1 MQAVINVAI
10 APLTTNPALWA
21 QNPQQSRLV
30 DELLLGMPVEIT
42 SEAEQHM
49 VPVRTFYGYTGWV
62 AQDALLTGPKAEEWL
77 VQPQMVVIARWA
89 DVLAEPRVQG
99 ACVAAGLP
107 LGARVAVQGEP
118 EDGWQA
124 VTLPDGR
131 TGYLRADALAP
142 LYTQPC
148 EQDQE
153 KLRAAIAQAAKRY
166 LGTPYRWGG
175 KTPAGIDCSG
185 LCSMAYLLCGI
196 SIWRDSELKEGYPI
210 HPAHVS
216 DMRVGDLVY
225 FPGHVALY
233 LGNGEYIHS
242 TARAGDNGVVI
253 NSFYPDHCRSGSRF
267 RSSPRRVI
275 TRLHELHQ
283 NLCLFVH
290 SSFFPKQ
297 TQKPS
302 GPEAGGLLLFPG
314 CDAPR
319 KRPRREEG
327 RAPLAGT
334 RLGGHTL

>member
-1 MQAVINVAI
+1 MCWRNPVCRGPAWLLACPW
-10 APLTTNPALWA
+10 APAWPC
-21 QNPQQSRLV
+21 R
-30 DELLLGMPVEIT
+30 G
-42 SEAEQHM
+42 
-49 VPVRTFYGYTGWV
+49 
-62 AQDALLTGPKAEEWL
+62 GPK
-77 VQPQMVVIARWA
+77 
-89 DVLAEPRVQG
+89 
-99 ACVAAGLP
+99 
-107 LGARVAVQGEP
+107 
-118 EDGWQA
+118 DGWQA

-253 NSFYPDHCRSGSRF
+253 NSFYPDSPLYRPDLPRQITAVGSYF
-267 RSSPRRVI
+267 
-275 TRLHELHQ
+275 
-283 NLCLFVH
+283 
-290 SSFFPKQ
+290 
-297 TQKPS
+297 
-302 GPEAGGLLLFPG
+302 A
-314 CDAPR
+314 
-319 KRPRREEG
+319 RRE
-327 RAPLAGT
+327 AT
-334 RLGGHTL
+334 

>member
-10 APLTTNPALWA
+10 APLTTKPALWA
-21 QNPQQSRLV
+21 QNPQQSHLA

-42 SEAEQHM
+42 GETEQSM
-49 VPVRTFYGYTGWV
+49 APVRTFYGYTGWV
-62 AQDALLTGPKAEEWL
+62 AQDTLLTGPRAEEWL
-77 VQPQMVVIARWA
+77 ARPQMVVIARWA
-89 DVLAEPRVQG
+89 DVLVEPRVQG

-107 LGARVAVQGEP
+107 LGARVAVQGGP
-118 EDGWQA
+118 VDGWQA

-131 TGYLRADALAP
+131 TGCLRADALAP
-142 LYTQPC
+142 LYIQPC

-253 NSFYPDHCRSGSRF
+253 NSFYPD
-267 RSSPRRVI
+267 SPLYRPD
-275 TRLHELHQ
+275 L
-283 NLCLFVH
+283 
-290 SSFFPKQ
+290 PKQ
-297 TQKPS
+297 ITAVGS
-302 GPEAGGLLLFPG
+302 YFA
-314 CDAPR
+314 
-319 KRPRREEG
+319 RRE
-327 RAPLAGT
+327 AT
-334 RLGGHTL
+334 

>member
-42 SEAEQHM
+42 GEAEQHM

-62 AQDALLTGPKAEEWL
+62 AQDALLTGPKEEEWL
-77 VQPQMVVIARWA
+77 VQPQMVVIARWT

-107 LGARVAVQGEP
+107 LGAHVAVQGEP

-131 TGYLRADALAP
+131 TGYLRADALAS

-196 SIWRDSELKEGYPI
+196 SIWRDSELKESYPI

-253 NSFYPDHCRSGSRF
+253 NSFYPD
-267 RSSPRRVI
+267 SPLYRPD
-275 TRLHELHQ
+275 L
-283 NLCLFVH
+283 
-290 SSFFPKQ
+290 PKQ
-297 TQKPS
+297 ITAVGS
-302 GPEAGGLLLFPG
+302 YFA
-314 CDAPR
+314 
-319 KRPRREEG
+319 RRE
-327 RAPLAGT
+327 AT
-334 RLGGHTL
+334 

>member
-42 SEAEQHM
+42 GEAEQHM

-62 AQDALLTGPKAEEWL
+62 AQDAL
-77 VQPQMVVIARWA
+77 
-89 DVLAEPRVQG
+89 
-99 ACVAAGLP
+99 
-107 LGARVAVQGEP
+107 
-118 EDGWQA
+118 
-124 VTLPDGR
+124 
-131 TGYLRADALAP
+131 
-142 LYTQPC
+142 
-148 EQDQE
+148 
-153 KLRAAIAQAAKRY
+153 LRAAIAQAAKRY

-253 NSFYPDHCRSGSRF
+253 NSFYPD
-267 RSSPRRVI
+267 SPLYRPD
-275 TRLHELHQ
+275 L
-283 NLCLFVH
+283 
-290 SSFFPKQ
+290 PKQ
-297 TQKPS
+297 ITAVGS
-302 GPEAGGLLLFPG
+302 YFA
-314 CDAPR
+314 
-319 KRPRREEG
+319 RRE
-327 RAPLAGT
+327 AT
-334 RLGGHTL
+334 

>member
-1 MQAVINVAI
+1 MQAVITAAA

-21 QNPQQSRLV
+21 QNPQQSHLA
-30 DELLLGMPVEIT
+30 DELLLGMPVELT
-42 SEAEQHM
+42 SKAEQGM
-49 VPVRTFYGYTGWV
+49 APVRTFYGYTGWV
-62 AQDALLTGPKAEEWL
+62 AQDALLTGQKAEAWL
-77 VQPQMVVIARWA
+77 AQPQMVVTSRWA

-99 ACVAAGLP
+99 ACAAAGLP
-107 LGARVAVQGEP
+107 LGARVAVQCEP
-118 EDGWQA
+118 VNGWQA
-124 VTLPDGR
+124 VTLPDSR

-142 LYTQPC
+142 LHTQPC

-210 HPAHVS
+210 HPTHVS

-253 NSFYPDHCRSGSRF
+253 NSFYPD
-267 RSSPRRVI
+267 SPLYRPD
-275 TRLHELHQ
+275 L
-283 NLCLFVH
+283 
-290 SSFFPKQ
+290 PKQ
-297 TQKPS
+297 ITAVGS
-302 GPEAGGLLLFPG
+302 YFA
-314 CDAPR
+314 
-319 KRPRREEG
+319 RRE
-327 RAPLAGT
+327 AT
-334 RLGGHTL
+334 

>member
-42 SEAEQHM
+42 GEAEQHM

-99 ACVAAGLP
+99 GCVAAGLP

-118 EDGWQA
+118 EGGWQA

-153 KLRAAIAQAAKRY
+153 KLRVAIAQAAKRY

-175 KTPAGIDCSG
+175 KTPLGIDCSG
-185 LCSMAYLLCGI
+185 LVGSCYLMYGVDMYRTADI
-196 SIWRDSELKEGYPI
+196 KEGFCVHEI
-210 HPAHVS
+210 ERK
-216 DMRVGDLVY
+216 DMKKGDML
-225 FPGHVALY
+225 FFKGHVAMY
-233 LGNGEYIHS
+233 IGDGKYIHS
-242 TARAGDNGVVI
+242 TSRAGSDGVVI
-253 NSFYPDHCRSGSRF
+253 NSLCPCDPDYREDLANGVLAVGSIF
-267 RSSPRRVI
+267 
-275 TRLHELHQ
+275 
-283 NLCLFVH
+283 
-290 SSFFPKQ
+290 
-297 TQKPS
+297 
-302 GPEAGGLLLFPG
+302 
-314 CDAPR
+314 
-319 KRPRREEG
+319 
-327 RAPLAGT
+327 
-334 RLGGHTL
+334 

>member
-42 SEAEQHM
+42 GEAEQHM

-62 AQDALLTGPKAEEWL
+62 AQGGLLS
-77 VQPQMVVIARWA
+77 
-89 DVLAEPRVQG
+89 
-99 ACVAAGLP
+99 
-107 LGARVAVQGEP
+107 
-118 EDGWQA
+118 
-124 VTLPDGR
+124 

-253 NSFYPDHCRSGSRF
+253 NSFYPD
-267 RSSPRRVI
+267 SPLYRPD
-275 TRLHELHQ
+275 L
-283 NLCLFVH
+283 
-290 SSFFPKQ
+290 PKQ
-297 TQKPS
+297 ITAVGS
-302 GPEAGGLLLFPG
+302 YFA
-314 CDAPR
+314 
-319 KRPRREEG
+319 RRE
-327 RAPLAGT
+327 AT
-334 RLGGHTL
+334 

>member
-42 SEAEQHM
+42 GEAEQHI

-242 TARAGDNGVVI
+242 AARAGDNGVVI
-253 NSFYPDHCRSGSRF
+253 NSFYPD
-267 RSSPRRVI
+267 SP
-275 TRLHELHQ
+275 
-283 NLCLFVH
+283 
-290 SSFFPKQ
+290 
-297 TQKPS
+297 
-302 GPEAGGLLLFPG
+302 
-314 CDAPR
+314 
-319 KRPRREEG
+319 
-327 RAPLAGT
+327 PLPP
-334 RLGGHTL
+334 